1 MSCGWSHTV
10 VRGIRSDGS
19 MASSAWGRRDMSQYP
34 TENTVD
40 SMNTTN
46 SPQPLSHLPNK
57 SAIREVWT
65 GSEFTVVADE
75 EGLVWSCGWNEHGNL
90 GRGKGLN
97 DSNCNGVNDFRS
109 SDKWVAVMRRRS
121 NVQEGNNDDDM
132 YEHLRLTV
140 VWEGA
145 LSCGGGHVLG
155 LTD

>member
-1 MSCGWSHTV
+1 
-10 VRGIRSDGS
+10 

-34 TENTVD
+34 TESTVD
-40 SMNTTN
+40 SINTIN
-46 SPQPLSHLPNK
+46 SPQPLSPLPNQ

-90 GRGKGLN
+90 GRGKGIN
-97 DSNCNGVNDFRS
+97 DPNCNDVDDFRS
-109 SDKWVAVMRRRS
+109 SDNWVAVMRLRS
-121 NVQEGNNDDDM
+121 NVQEGKNDDDM

-140 VWEGA
+140 VWEGV
-145 LSCGGGHVLG
+145 LSCGGGHVLC